1 MKKIA
6 FSLIALLS
14 VYVSIAQVD
23 TVFSDYQINE
33 KKRAEKIMAFN
44 ANPNTQNYDIKYHKL
59 EVTIN
64 PNQYFISG
72 KVTSRFIPTE
82 NLNTIVF
89 DLSHQLNVSQVKQGT
104 STLTFTQSNNQLTI
118 QLAQTVNEGVQG
130 EVEITYSG
138 TPPTTNEAFTKSFH
152 NGTPIIWTLS
162 EPFGSKD
169 WWPCKE
175 DLQDKIE
182 NMDIFITSPNQF
194 VSVANGIELSQV
206 QNPNGT
212 KTTHFQHNYPIPAYL
227 VALAVTNYQTF
238 TQTAGTAPNTFPVVN
253 YLYPESYQSVLPQLQ
268 QTLLVM
274 DLFEELFGTYPFHEE
289 KYGHA
294 QFGWGGGMEH
304 TTVSFMGS
312 FSRSL
317 IAHELGHH
325 WFGNKITC
333 ATWQDIWINEG
344 FAEYMAGLVVE
355 HLDGVPQFT
364 SWKQSKIQNITSAP
378 NGNVYLT
385 QNQANNSD
393 RIFDSRLTYNKG
405 SMIVHMLRDK
415 LGDTVFYQA
424 VQNILNDPLL
434 AYNSATTEQVKTHFE
449 NASDLDL
456 DEFFNDWIFNQGYPT
471 FSLSSQN
478 ISNGQVE
485 LVLSQLSSHTS
496 VSFFEAPVKVKLIAS
511 SGDEEIHVL
520 NHTVNN
526 QTFVLETAL
535 PNLVEI
541 VINPFQDIICKVGNV
556 TLSNDSYA
564 LDKEI
569 KIFPIPTKE
578 RFDIEV
584 PSTSQLSFWNL
595 YDTTGKMVLAGT
607 ENFANVQSL
616 SNGNYLLELKIDNKY
631 YHKKIVK
638 H

>member
-1 MKKIA
+1 MRKIA
-6 FSLIALLS
+6 FTLFAWFC
-14 VYVSIAQVD
+14 VFVSIAQVD
-23 TVFSDYQINE
+23 TALADYQINE
-33 KKRAEKIMAFN
+33 KRRAEKKMAFN

-59 EVTIN
+59 EVTID

-89 DLSHQLNVSQVKQGT
+89 DLAHQLTVSLVKQGT
-104 STLTFTQSNNQLTI
+104 STLTFSQSNNQLTI
-118 QLAQTVNEGVQG
+118 NLAQTVNQGIQG

-138 TPPTTNEAFTKSFH
+138 APPATNEAFTKSFH

-175 DLQDKIE
+175 DLNDKIE
-182 NMDIFITSPNQF
+182 NMDIFITSPSQY
-194 VSVANGIELSQV
+194 VSVANGLEVSQI
-206 QNPNGT
+206 QNGNGT
-212 KTTHFQHNYPIPAYL
+212 KTTHFQHNYSIPAYL
-227 VALAVTNYQTF
+227 VALAVTNYQIF

-274 DLFEELFGTYPFHEE
+274 DLFEDLFGTYPFHEE

-325 WFGNKITC
+325 WFGNKVTC

-355 HLDGVPQFT
+355 HLDGQQPFT
-364 SWKQSKIQNITSAP
+364 SWKSQKNNSITSSP

-385 QNQANNSD
+385 ESQATNSN

-434 AYNSATTEQVKTHFE
+434 AYNSATTDQVKTHFE
-449 NASDLDL
+449 NASNLDL
-456 DEFFNDWIFNQGYPT
+456 DEFFNDWIYNQGYPT
-471 FSLSSQN
+471 FHLSSQN
-478 ISNGQVE
+478 VANGQVE
-485 LVLSQLSSHTS
+485 LVLSQSSSHNS

-511 SGDEEIHVL
+511 NGQEEVHVL

-535 PNLVEI
+535 SNLVEI

-556 TLSNDSYA
+556 TLSNDSYT
-564 LDKEI
+564 LEKEI
-569 KIFPIPTKE
+569 KVYPVPTND
-578 RFDIEV
+578 RLNIEF
-584 PSTSQLSFWNL
+584 PSTTQLSFWNL
-595 YDTTGKMVLAGT
+595 YDTTGKKVLSGT
-607 ENFANVQSL
+607 ETFATIQSL
-616 SNGNYLLELKIDNKY
+616 SSGNYLLEMKLDNKY

>member
-1 MKKIA
+1 MRKIA
-6 FSLIALLS
+6 FTLFAWFC
-14 VYVSIAQVD
+14 VFVSIAQVD
-23 TVFSDYQINE
+23 TALADYQINE
-33 KKRAEKIMAFN
+33 KRRAEKKMAFN

-59 EVTIN
+59 EVTID

-89 DLSHQLNVSQVKQGT
+89 DLAHQLTVSLVKQGT
-104 STLTFTQSNNQLTI
+104 STLTFSQSNNQLTI
-118 QLAQTVNEGVQG
+118 NLAQTVNQGIQG

-138 TPPTTNEAFTKSFH
+138 APPATNEAFTKSFH

-175 DLQDKIE
+175 DLNDKIE
-182 NMDIFITSPNQF
+182 NMDIFITSPSQY
-194 VSVANGIELSQV
+194 VSVANGLEVSQI
-206 QNPNGT
+206 QNGNGT

-227 VALAVTNYQTF
+227 VALAVTNYQIF

-274 DLFEELFGTYPFHEE
+274 DLFEDLFGTYPFHEE

-325 WFGNKITC
+325 WFGNKVTC

-355 HLDGVPQFT
+355 HLDGQQPFT
-364 SWKQSKIQNITSAP
+364 SWKSQKNNSITSSP

-385 QNQANNSD
+385 ESQATNSN

-434 AYNSATTEQVKTHFE
+434 AYNSATTDQVKTHFE
-449 NASDLDL
+449 NASNLDL
-456 DEFFNDWIFNQGYPT
+456 DEFFNDWIYNQGYPT
-471 FSLSSQN
+471 FHLSSQN
-478 ISNGQVE
+478 VANGQVE
-485 LVLSQLSSHTS
+485 LVLSQSSSHNS

-511 SGDEEIHVL
+511 NGQEEVHVL

-535 PNLVEI
+535 SNLVEI

-556 TLSNDSYA
+556 TLSNDSYT
-564 LDKEI
+564 LEKEI
-569 KIFPIPTKE
+569 KVYPVPTND
-578 RFDIEV
+578 RLNIEF
-584 PSTSQLSFWNL
+584 PSTTQLSFWNL
-595 YDTTGKMVLAGT
+595 YDTTGKKVLSGT
-607 ENFANVQSL
+607 ETFATIQSL
-616 SNGNYLLELKIDNKY
+616 SSGNYLLEMKLDNKY